1 MTIIFLKYP
10 IKVMAQV
17 QKEQT
22 TKCTNHTNKK
32 SINPFLSR
40 LEIPIKAF
48 SGVVF
53 RVFRVAGAPG
63 LPVFVVISWV

>member
-1 MTIIFLKYP
+1 MHKP
-10 IKVMAQV
+10 HE
-17 QKEQT
+17 QKI
-22 TKCTNHTNKK
+22 NK
-32 SINPFLSR
+32 SFPVTARNPK
-40 LEIPIKAF
+40 KAF